1 MTPYSGMPVHTG
13 GNDQHGH
20 ETETGAAHSGLKGY
34 VTGFVLSVVLTAI
47 PFWLVMSKVFDK
59 SSTTAAVIL
68 GFAAVQIVVHM
79 IYFLHMNT
87 KSEGGWTLLALI
99 FTVMIVVI
107 ALSGS
112 LWVMYHLNHNMM
124 PSSMHDMRNMP

>member
-1 MTPYSGMPVHTG
+1 MTPYSGTPVHTEG
-13 GNDQHGH
+13 DDQHVH
-20 ETETGAAHSGLKGY
+20 ETGAAHGSLKGY

-47 PFWLVMSKVFDK
+47 PFWLVMSKVFDN
-59 SSTTAAVIL
+59 SSTTAVVVL
-68 GFAAVQIVVHM
+68 GFAAVQIIVHM
-79 IYFLHMNT
+79 TYFLHMNT

-99 FTVMIVVI
+99 FTVMIVAI